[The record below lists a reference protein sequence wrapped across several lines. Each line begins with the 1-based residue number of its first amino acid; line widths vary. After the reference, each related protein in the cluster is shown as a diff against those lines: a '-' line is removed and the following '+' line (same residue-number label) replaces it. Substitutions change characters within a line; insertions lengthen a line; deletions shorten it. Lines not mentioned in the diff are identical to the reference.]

1 MNVELEMK
9 FFIDSSDALEAK
21 VLDLGFEFV
30 KEKKQL
36 DYYYS
41 PAHKNFAGTRKY
53 YLRVRQQNDGGAVFA
68 FHNVINNL
76 KTEELEVDI
85 SDFVTFSEI
94 LKRLD
99 YHLDCL
105 VEKNRRIYRNN
116 NFEITIDQVK
126 DLGSFAELEYIGGEE
141 DDNVIQQYFDGLIT
155 ELRLSHDNL
164 VTGVGY
170 PDLLMDKIK
179 YGRNKI

>member
-1 MNVELEMK
+1 MN
-9 FFIDSSDALEAK
+9 SS
-21 VLDLGFEFV
+21 
-30 KEKKQL
+30 KKKTIGL
-36 DYYYS
+36 LL
-41 PAHKNFAGTRKY
+41 FAGSQKFCWYQKY

-155 ELRLSHDNL
+155 ELRLSRDNL